1 MASGRGK
8 DRAMVSLFRI
18 VISCL
23 ALLATLTALPVQSR
37 QKQNPLQEQETLPS
51 PQIAAKQKQ
60 DLLKSNFEKMKRDA
74 DELASLA
81 KSLQE
86 DLDKSNQNL
95 LSLKIV
101 NKAEKIEKLAKKI
114 KEVAKGY

>member
-1 MASGRGK
+1 MF
-8 DRAMVSLFRI
+8 SLFRI

-23 ALLATLTALPVQSR
+23 ALVAATAALPVQSR
-37 QKQNPLQEQETLPS
+37 QKQNPLQQQETVPSTELP
-51 PQIAAKQKQ
+51 AKQKQ

-81 KSLQE
+81 KSLQQ
-86 DLDKSNQNL
+86 DLDKSNQNV

-114 KEVAKGY
+114 KEVAKGH

>member
-1 MASGRGK
+1 ML
-8 DRAMVSLFRI
+8 SLFRI

-23 ALLATLTALPVQSR
+23 ALLATLTPVQSR
-37 QKQNPLQEQETLPS
+37 QRQNPLQEQEPVPS
-51 PQIAAKQKQ
+51 TELQAKQKR